1 MNFSAQSSAN
11 QVQDTIESKL
21 EKRRKGVLGPA
32 LGTNVVLFVDDLN
45 LPAKEE
51 YGAQPPIE
59 LLRQMVGQ
67 GGWYNRSENV
77 LTTIVDCQL
86 IAAMGPPGGG
96 RSAIT
101 SRLIRYFHV
110 LHFVPFDPEVGRCVQ
125 LESEYYQKMEY
136 EYIHLFERYS
146 KDYLNN
152 ISFIRRWNLNMDEYS
167 KDQLNIQKI
176 S

>member
-1 MNFSAQSSAN
+1 MLSPAILLNFSAQSSAN

-21 EKRRKGVLGPA
+21 EKRRKGVLGPSNGV
-32 LGTNVVLFVDDLN
+32 GTKVVLFVDDLN
-45 LPAKEE
+45 MPAKEE

-77 LTTIVDCQL
+77 FTTIADVQL

-110 LHFVPFDPEVGRCVQ
+110 LNFVPFDPEVGRFVR
-125 LESEYYQKMEY
+125 LKYSSEYY
-136 EYIHLFERYS
+136 HLS
-146 KDYLNN
+146 DG
-152 ISFIRRWNLNMDEYS
+152 I
-167 KDQLNIQKI
+167 
-176 S
+176 